1 MSIVQIIPILSN
13 KIIEEEDDLI
23 SVVLKSIEEQ
33 GYALQNDDIL
43 VIASKVVS
51 VVEKRIRKYEDIS
64 PTKEAQVIGKRAHI
78 SPEFA
83 QIILDETNN
92 RYIGTV
98 PGAVTTLNKYGL
110 MANAGADQSN
120 VGDEKIILLPKDC
133 KLSAQKIHQEL
144 SDQINLYIGIIIADS
159 RTMPMRLG
167 TVGGALATY
176 GFKSIIDERGKND
189 LFGRPMHITTRAVA
203 DQLAT
208 AAELLMGETNERIPF
223 VIIRGYPIR
232 RITSKEEEDIN
243 SLIKEDKCMFIG
255 PLLPCLE
262 EKMKR
267 AIEND

>member
-1 MSIVQIIPILSN
+1 MSIVQIIPIPSN
-13 KIIEEEDDLI
+13 KIIEEEDDLV
-23 SVVLKSIEEQ
+23 SVVLKSIEDQ
-33 GYALQNDDIL
+33 GHALQNDDIL

-64 PTKEAQVIGKRAHI
+64 PTKEAKVIGKRARI

-92 RYIGTV
+92 KYIGTV

-120 VGDEKIILLPKDC
+120 VGDEKIILLPEDC
-133 KLSAQKIHQEL
+133 KISAQKIHQKFL
-144 SDQINLYIGIIIADS
+144 DQINSYIGIIIADS
-159 RTMPMRLG
+159 RTMPLRLG

-176 GFKSIIDERGKND
+176 GFQSVIDERGKND
-189 LFGRPMHITTRAVA
+189 LFGKPMHITTRAVG

-208 AAELLMGETNERIPF
+208 AAELLMGETDERIPF
-223 VIIRGYPIR
+223 VIVRGYPIR
-232 RITSKEEEDIN
+232 RITNKEEQDIN
-243 SLIKEDKCMFIG
+243 LLITEENCMFIG